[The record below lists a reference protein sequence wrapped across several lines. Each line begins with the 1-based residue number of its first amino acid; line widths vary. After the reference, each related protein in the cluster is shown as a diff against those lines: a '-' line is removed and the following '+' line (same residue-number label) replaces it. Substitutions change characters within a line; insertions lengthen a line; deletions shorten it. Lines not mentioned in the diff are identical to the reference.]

1 MLRPHGRHWSEMG
14 RDILNRALVVVLGT
28 ILGQGVLLALNGF
41 GVHPERVVAVVLRH
55 AVSGLSDRAVLWIFS
70 AVIGL
75 LVLALWEAI
84 GVEAHT
90 KTAARWVAR
99 RMRRYIPLREATEI
113 AHERTAGT
121 AYAGMA
127 EREAQN
133 DSDLDSINRW
143 FAWSIW
149 HRVPIYGAVAP
160 GKTIVR
166 IPAEYQNRADFGG
179 AAVELR
185 LRGETTVYRDLRV
198 KREDLEKYLHH
209 VAEVLSDNPSLALH

>member
-1 MLRPHGRHWSEMG
+1 MG
-14 RDILNRALVVVLGT
+14 RDILTRALVVVLGT

-41 GVHPERVVAVVLRH
+41 GVHPERVVAAVLGH
-55 AVSGLSDRAVLWIFS
+55 AVSGLSDRAILWIFS

-84 GVEAHT
+84 GVEAHA
-90 KTAARWVAR
+90 KNAARWVAR

-133 DSDLDSINRW
+133 DGDQDSINRW

-149 HRVPIYGAVAP
+149 NRVPIYGAVAP

-166 IPAEYQNRADFGG
+166 IPAEYQSRADFGG

-198 KREDLEKYLHH
+198 KQEDLEKYLHD
-209 VAEVLSDNPSLALH
+209 VAEVLADNPSLALD